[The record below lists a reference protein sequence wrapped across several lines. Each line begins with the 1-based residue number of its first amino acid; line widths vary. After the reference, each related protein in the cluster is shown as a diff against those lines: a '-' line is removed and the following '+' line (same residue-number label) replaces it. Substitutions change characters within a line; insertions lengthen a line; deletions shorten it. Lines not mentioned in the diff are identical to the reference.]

1 MSITTFSSPGA
12 EKVSSPG
19 NLSWEIK
26 YKILGLYFRDPVF
39 SKIRSSS
46 PAA

>member
-12 EKVSSPG
+12 EKVSSSG
-19 NLSWEIK
+19 NLSWELK